1 VKCDEKRRREESDFM
16 SLVHGAH
23 ALQGLSSTAAVCH
36 SSVLSLQRV
45 TLPLAVRTVKQRR
58 SGSAGSAAAGGIS
71 VFWAFA
77 AGAGG
82 DDTIARAGGRYAGFT
97 LSRSLTSPASF
108 SPSSLHFMLEYVI
121 FPAALV
127 HLKV

>member
-1 VKCDEKRRREESDFM
+1 M

-82 DDTIARAGGRYAGFT
+82 DAKIRFA
-97 LSRSLTSPASF
+97 
-108 SPSSLHFMLEYVI
+108 I
-121 FPAALV
+121 FIWLGYGLRGIQYKPRCLGNHGA
-127 HLKV
+127 